1 MSKNSSI
8 KLKYK
13 GIPEDLTLD
22 AARKWA
28 KPRVTEKRFRH
39 IEGVAAVGKEIAE
52 LAGEDAFLSELAG
65 WLHDGCKE
73 WKDKELVKAAQS
85 YGLKLNDVE
94 KENGHLLHGPVAA
107 FVVRDELKIKHQ
119 ELLDAV
125 AEHTLGKVGMTNLS
139 KVVFLA
145 DCLEESRPKDF
156 TDPIWNALKNNPN
169 KKADLDAA
177 MLVACDLSLEHLIK
191 SGRVI
196 HIKTVDVRNHFL
208 SLVKGR

>member
-1 MSKNSSI
+1 MSKKSST
-8 KLKYK
+8 KVKYK

-39 IEGVAAVGKEIAE
+39 IEGVAAAGKEIAE
-52 LAGEDAFLSELAG
+52 LAGEDEFLSELAG

-85 YGLKLNDVE
+85 YGLILNDIE
-94 KENGHLLHGPVAA
+94 RENGHLLHGPVAA
-107 FVVRDELKIKHQ
+107 FVARDELNIKHQ
-119 ELLDAV
+119 DLLDAV

-139 KVVFLA
+139 KIVFLA

-196 HIKTVDVRNHFL
+196 HIKTVDVRNYFL
-208 SLVKGR
+208 SLVKER